1 MGAPAQGPDG
11 EKIGSVGQ
19 IFIDPVSNRPNWA
32 TIHTGMFGRHESFVP
47 LDEATWDREVLHVP
61 FAKDVVKDA
70 PRVDTDE
77 ALSPDNEAELY
88 RYYGITPD
96 VELNDGA
103 ADADDADTRAD
114 ENVGDRADENADE
127 PAGGERMRR
136 YTAPDDADST
146 APVSHEEVEVGP
158 GEQLLVQ
165 PGDSFAVEGDKP
177 LLVTPA
183 EQADAQADRD
193 PFGFDD
199 ESVPDAAADDD
210 SKPSGPKHRA

>member
-1 MGAPAQGPDG
+1 MIENNNLGSIMGAPAHGPDG

-19 IFIDPVSNRPNWA
+19 VFIDPVSNRPNWA

-77 ALSPDNEAELY
+77 ALSPENEAELY

-96 VELNDGA
+96 VELSDTTP
-103 ADADDADTRAD
+103 DADDTD
-114 ENVGDRADENADE
+114 EGADE
-127 PAGGERMRR
+127 PKGGERMRR

-183 EQADAQADRD
+183 EQSDPELDRD

-199 ESVPDAAADDD
+199 ESVPDAATEDD

>member
-1 MGAPAQGPDG
+1 MIENNNLGSIMGAPAHGPDG

-19 IFIDPVSNRPNWA
+19 VFIDPVSNRPNWA

-61 FAKDVVKDA
+61 FAKDLVKDA

-77 ALSPDNEAELY
+77 ALSPENEAELY

-96 VELNDGA
+96 VELSDTTP
-103 ADADDADTRAD
+103 DADDTD
-114 ENVGDRADENADE
+114 EGADE
-127 PAGGERMRR
+127 PKGGERMRR

-183 EQADAQADRD
+183 EQTDPELDRD

-199 ESVPDAAADDD
+199 ESVPDAATDGD

>member
-1 MGAPAQGPDG
+1 MIENNNLGSIMGAPAHGPDG

-19 IFIDPVSNRPNWA
+19 VFIDPVSNRPNWA

-61 FAKDVVKDA
+61 FAKDLVKDA

-96 VELNDGA
+96 VELNDTSSDEVDTDG
-103 ADADDADTRAD
+103 DA
-114 ENVGDRADENADE
+114 GE
-127 PAGGERMRR
+127 PKGGERMRR

-183 EQADAQADRD
+183 GQTDPELDRD

-199 ESVPDAAADDD
+199 ESVPDAATDGD
-210 SKPSGPKHRA
+210 SKPSGPTHRA